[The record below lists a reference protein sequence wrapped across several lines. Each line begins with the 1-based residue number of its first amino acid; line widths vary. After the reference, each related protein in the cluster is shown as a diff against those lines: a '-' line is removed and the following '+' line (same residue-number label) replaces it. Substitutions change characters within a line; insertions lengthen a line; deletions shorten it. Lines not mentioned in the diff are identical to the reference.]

1 MLYKLIDKSAV
12 NLFRKKKLFLYFK
25 HFADFT
31 NALELNL

>member
-12 NLFRKKKLFLYFK
+12 NLFRKKIFFYFK

-31 NALELNL
+31 NELELNL